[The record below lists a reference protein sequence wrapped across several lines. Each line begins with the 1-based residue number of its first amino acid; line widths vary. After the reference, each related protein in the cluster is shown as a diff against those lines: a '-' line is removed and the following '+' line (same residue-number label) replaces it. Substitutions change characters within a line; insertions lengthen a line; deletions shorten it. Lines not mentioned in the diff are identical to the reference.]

1 MSFPF
6 EQFILK
12 AREEEKSQEFI
23 DACLKYA
30 KKLNEKK
37 YPVIFSLP
45 HLAIVM
51 GVQSDYLKVLIAE
64 NNDIHTIINGNEGL
78 KSKKYNHFFIKKR
91 EKGYR
96 EIMAP
101 HKDLK
106 YIQRWLLFNIL
117 SKYPLRESCKG
128 FRNGISIKDNAQ
140 VHTNAKVVLKVDLL
154 KFYDTITERRVYGVF
169 QKMGYAKNLSYSF
182 AKLCTAK
189 HHDKYWQDFSYS
201 DKLNLKELYEERPP
215 ILPQGAPSS
224 PTLANIIAT
233 KMDNRFEALAKKMKF
248 SYSRY
253 ADDLTF
259 SIRDEG
265 KLPSLKLIRKIISD
279 ENFYINDNK
288 ISYMYRGSKQYVTGL
303 TVTNGVHTSKKYRKE
318 IERHIH
324 FCRKYGVEEHLSR
337 NIKKFPYYN
346 SLKFHDWLY
355 GHICFIHSVDEKA
368 SEKLLEN
375 FNKINW
381 FI

>member
-6 EQFILK
+6 EQFILSAK
-12 AREEEKSQEFI
+12 KEERSEEYI
-23 DACLKYA
+23 DACIAYA
-30 KKLNEKK
+30 EKLDNRK
-37 YPVIFSLP
+37 YPVVFSLP
-45 HLAIVM
+45 HLAIMM
-51 GVQSDYLKVLIAE
+51 GIQSNFLRALIGESKDIRYILESNEDLKI
-64 NNDIHTIINGNEGL
+64 
-78 KSKKYNHFFIKKR
+78 KKYNHFFIKKR
-91 EKGYR
+91 SNGYR
-96 EIMAP
+96 EIMSP
-101 HKDLK
+101 NKDLK
-106 YIQRWLLFNIL
+106 YIQKWLLFNIL
-117 SKYPLRESCKG
+117 SKHPLTNSCKG
-128 FRNGISIKDNAQ
+128 FREGISIKDNAS
-140 VHTNAKVVLKVDLL
+140 VHSDAKVVLKVDLL

-169 QKMGYAKNLSYSF
+169 EKMGYAKNLSYSF

-201 DKLNLKELYEERPP
+201 DKKSLASIYEERAS

-233 KMDNRFEALAKKMKF
+233 KMDKRFEALAQKMNF

-259 SIRDEG
+259 SIKDEG
-265 KLPSLKLIRKIISD
+265 KLPKLKLIREIISD
-279 ENFYINDNK
+279 ENFYINENK

-324 FCRKYGVEEHLSR
+324 FCRRYGVEEHLSR

-355 GHICFIHSVDEKA
+355 GHICFIHSVDIKA
-368 SEKLLEN
+368 SEKLLN
-375 FNKINW
+375 DFNKINW
-381 FI
+381 IV

>member
-6 EQFILK
+6 EQFIQK
-12 AREEEKSQEFI
+12 AREEDKSQKFI
-23 DACLKYA
+23 DACIQYA
-30 KKLNEKK
+30 KKLNDNN

-51 GVQSDYLKVLIAE
+51 GYQSDYIRALIGEKKNDVSLSLK
-64 NNDIHTIINGNEGL
+64 NEGF
-78 KSKKYNHFFIKKR
+78 KTKKYNRFFIKKR
-91 EKGYR
+91 NKGYR

-106 YIQRWLLFNIL
+106 YIQKWLLFNIL
-117 SKYPLRESCKG
+117 SKYPLRDSCKG
-128 FRNGISIKDNAQ
+128 FRNGISIKDNAL

-169 QKMGYAKNLSYSF
+169 QKMGFAKNLSYSF
-182 AKLCTAK
+182 SKLCTSK

-201 DKLNLKELYEERPP
+201 EKLTLKELFEERPS

-233 KMDNRFEALAKKMKF
+233 NLDRRFDALAEKMNF

-259 SIRDEG
+259 SIKNEG
-265 KLPSLKLIRKIISD
+265 KLPPLYLIRKIVNE
-279 ENFYINDNK
+279 ENFFINENK
-288 ISYMYRGSKQYVTGL
+288 VSYMHRGSKQYVTGL
-303 TVTNGVHTSKKYRKE
+303 SVTNGVHTSKKYRKE

-324 FCRKYGVEEHLSR
+324 FCRKYGVESHLQR
-337 NIKKFPYYN
+337 NKKEFPLYN
-346 SLKFHDWLY
+346 SLKFHDYLY

-368 SEKLLEN
+368 SKKLLEN